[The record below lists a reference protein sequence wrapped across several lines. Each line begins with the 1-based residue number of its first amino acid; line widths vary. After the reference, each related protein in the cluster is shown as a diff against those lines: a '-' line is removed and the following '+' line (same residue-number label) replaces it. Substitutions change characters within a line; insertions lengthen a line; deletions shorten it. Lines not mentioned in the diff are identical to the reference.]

1 MGVVFELGLEVDRAN
16 ENNWGAGIQNL
27 SEQRD
32 RDSMRSSD
40 VVLSE
45 Q

>member
-1 MGVVFELGLEVDRAN
+1 MVFELGLEADRAN
-16 ENNWGAGIQNL
+16 ENNWGASIQNL

-32 RDSMRSSD
+32 WDSVRSSD
-40 VVLSE
+40 VVQSE